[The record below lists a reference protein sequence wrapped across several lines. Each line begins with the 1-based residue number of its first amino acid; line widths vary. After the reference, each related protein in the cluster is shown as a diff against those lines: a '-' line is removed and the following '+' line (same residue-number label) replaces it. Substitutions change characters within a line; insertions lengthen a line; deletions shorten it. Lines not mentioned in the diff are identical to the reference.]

1 MGKCSRGHS
10 LEPDLPTEVGKA
22 LREPKQSFDG
32 LSSRFSVCRKVES
45 AWESGVLCVSAP
57 TMSVCLVLDGVS
69 DREQDTPG
77 HRAKVYKQAG

>member
-10 LEPDLPTEVGKA
+10 LEPDLPTKVGKA
-22 LREPKQSFDG
+22 LREQKQSLDV

-57 TMSVCLVLDGVS
+57 TVSVCLVLNGVS
-69 DREQDTPG
+69 DCEQDTPG